1 MADFK
6 DQQGGSNELAQTT
19 IVATDST
26 TVAVANAT
34 PKADGSGYN
43 IDLSQLA
50 PAGEVISVSV
60 NGELAWQGIAT
71 ASDQ

>member
-1 MADFK
+1 M
-6 DQQGGSNELAQTT
+6 AQTN

-34 PKADGSGYN
+34 PRPDGNGYN

-50 PAGEVISVSV
+50 PAGQTIVVSV
-60 NGELAWQGIAT
+60 NGELAWQGVAT
-71 ASDQ
+71 ASDQG